1 MMYQFKKEWYNT
13 EINKTKKPT
22 KLILTK
28 SLTVSHSLK
37 YPMDAWLVQLRK
49 IKNDPEK

>member
-1 MMYQFKKEWYNT
+1 MMYQFKKELYT
-13 EINKTKKPT
+13 IEINKQKNT

-37 YPMDAWLVQLRK
+37 YPMDAWLVQLHK
-49 IKNDPEK
+49 IKDDPEK